1 MSRQTFE
8 SPIDVAIAIVNF
20 RSTPLLI
27 RCLETIERHGVDS
40 PSIRVH
46 VCENA
51 SGDGSDL
58 AIRDEIEQRR
68 WSGWVDLVV
77 LGHNRGF
84 TGGNNVLL
92 RRILDSPQ
100 PARQVMLLNPDT
112 EVEAGSIARLF
123 QSMQQHHD
131 WGVAGP
137 AIVDGRGS
145 LQTSCFNDPSP
156 FGEFLH
162 AACTGPIDRIFGH
175 RRTAKRPPHDEA
187 PHDWTSFAAAMIRP
201 EALQSVGLFDEGYFA
216 YYDDPDLCGRIRRG
230 GWTIGHCPSARIAHL
245 EGGSTGIR
253 EIRSERRR
261 APGYQMRG
269 RARYFA
275 KRHGIAGLW
284 LANLAW
290 HAGRAISWTRERIER
305 RPSHLPKSQWRDIWT
320 NACRPW
326 HAPHLPYPPLD
337 AEDGEVRSPA
347 GADTVSA
354 SP

>member
-1 MSRQTFE
+1 MSERTFD
-8 SPIDVAIAIVNF
+8 SPVDIAIAIVNF

-27 RCLETIERHGVDS
+27 RCLETIERHGMEA

-46 VCENA
+46 ICENA

-58 AIRDEIEQRR
+58 IIRDEIARR
-68 WSGWVDLVV
+68 GWSDWVDLVV

-92 RRILDSPQ
+92 RRILDCPH
-100 PARQVMLLNPDT
+100 PALQVMLLNPDT
-112 EVEAGSIARLF
+112 EVELESIARLF
-123 QSMQQHHD
+123 KAMQQHHE

-145 LQTSCFNDPSP
+145 LQTSCFNDPSF

-162 AACTGPIDRIFGH
+162 AACTGPIDRIFEH

-201 EALQSVGLFDEGYFA
+201 EALLAVGLFDEGYFA
-216 YYDDPDLCGRIRRG
+216 YFDDPDLCGRIRRG

-253 EIRSERRR
+253 DIRSQRRR
-261 APGYQMRG
+261 SPAYQMRG

-284 LANLAW
+284 LANLCW
-290 HAGRAISWTRERIER
+290 HAGRAVSWTRELIER
-305 RPSHLPKSQWRDIWT
+305 KQSHLPKSQWRAIWT
-320 NACRPW
+320 NALRPW
-326 HAPHLPYPPLD
+326 HSPHLPHPPLET
-337 AEDGEVRSPA
+337 EDREVRSAENAP
-347 GADTVSA
+347 TVSV
-354 SP
+354 